1 MGLSISRNSN
11 YNNDDDDHNDNNN
24 DDKNNKNNS
33 HDRNNENND
42 INDSEKY
49 MNSDHSICSIENLK
63 WPRIKYYG
71 GSNLFTFDV
80 PI

>member
-1 MGLSISRNSN
+1 MTAWFKILLTCSLALIGWPLGLSISRNSN

-63 WPRIKYYG
+63 
-71 GSNLFTFDV
+71 
-80 PI
+80 

>member
-24 DDKNNKNNS
+24 DNKNNS
-33 HDRNNENND
+33 NDRNNENND